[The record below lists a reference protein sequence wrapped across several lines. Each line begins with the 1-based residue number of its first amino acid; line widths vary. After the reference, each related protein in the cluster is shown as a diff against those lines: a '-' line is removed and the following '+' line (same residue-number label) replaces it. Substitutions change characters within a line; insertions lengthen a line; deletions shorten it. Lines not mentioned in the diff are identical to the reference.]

1 MDKKVNNQV
10 ISEKNMNSKYISNN
24 RNVIKEYFSR
34 RFFLSS
40 NRNKKMNFELNKFNQ
55 ANSSSSRSLTKKEK
69 NSNFLSESSYTK
81 KEIKKDINNIKQKK
95 NKLTLEKIIVD
106 NIENIYQYLS
116 KLPNKLLKQRIFL
129 FIICFYVSSIHW
141 TYLFLTKRKLERDYC
156 FTKLNQFEVCV
167 PEQYCSMNVIN
178 KINYHFYNDY
188 ILVHS
193 NSLNKLQALVQEMN
207 TVNEYYKEF
216 IINYNYLLSKNRLLH
231 SENMKTITDDKFN
244 FVVILF
250 KKEKWNIFLYF
261 NSYCQKD
268 MYFFY
273 ILAMITSG
281 GFLGSYIF
289 GILADA
295 YGRKKLIILT
305 LFLVTLSF
313 VFIFIICF
321 LIEKKNNYF
330 FDEFNRNYIS
340 SKNNT
345 NYDIL
350 SKYFYHSSINIL
362 FRSSITLF
370 LISIFILNFSLRP
383 LSKLVLSLLIE
394 NSSSDLK
401 VLQNYRK
408 YTFISKALPPFIISQ
423 IMILLNDFLYLLLFF
438 CISFFILFI
447 SSFFILN
454 ESLRHLY
461 EYCEWAELTN
471 EIFHLYSLSDN
482 VPINFKNKNEFEAFQ
497 FEENEKMLK
506 NIIYLK
512 EHSKN
517 EIAKKNNTIY
527 RILKKRI
534 ESINRDI
541 RRNCEFIIK
550 KDDVKANPYIIYSC
564 LKSNFQFQKSRHLFF
579 IILFIIYFQ
588 EYLVERELAEEPF
601 FGLSDL
607 FIEPGNNIIIN
618 SNYLLL
624 GIVIF
629 ASNYIYYIFY
639 RINCLKL
646 SLFISLIMITFLF
659 MLYHL
664 IFDESYEFPVY
675 LNQYNFKTF
684 QIPHIREN
692 KYKSHILLYLI
703 VFFLNGITFYMNI
716 IFFKLSKT
724 LYRCTFFGINSI
736 LFLAG
741 MGFGD
746 LLIFEVKHYFFLVG
760 SLNFVGIV
768 VVMFLGEFKNIPFI
782 INDLKKFVVK
792 CKKVE

>member
-10 ISEKNMNSKYISNN
+10 ISEKNKNKKFISNN
-24 RNVIKEYFSR
+24 RNVIKEDFSSH
-34 RFFLSS
+34 FFLSP
-40 NRNKKMNFELNKFNQ
+40 NRNKKMNFEYNKYNQ
-55 ANSSSSRSLTKKEK
+55 SNSSSSRSLTKKEK
-69 NSNFLSESSYTK
+69 NSNSLSESSYTK
-81 KEIKKDINNIKQKK
+81 KEIKKNINNIKQKK
-95 NKLTLEKIIVD
+95 NKVTIEKIIVD

-141 TYLFLTKRKLERDYC
+141 TYLFLTKRKIERDYC

-188 ILVHS
+188 VLVHS

-216 IINYNYLLSKNRLLH
+216 VINYNYILSKNRLLD
-231 SENMKTITDDKFN
+231 SENMKKITDDKFN
-244 FVVILF
+244 FVVLLF

-261 NSYCQKD
+261 NSYCEKD

-273 ILAMITSG
+273 ILAMIISG
-281 GFLGSYIF
+281 GFLGSYIL
-289 GILADA
+289 GILADS

-350 SKYFYHSSINIL
+350 SKYFYQSNINKL

-383 LSKLVLSLLIE
+383 LSKSVLSLLIE
-394 NSSSDLK
+394 NCSSDLK

-423 IMILLNDFLYLLLFF
+423 LIILLNDFIYLLLFF

-447 SSFFILN
+447 SSFFILS
-454 ESLRHLY
+454 ESLRHFY
-461 EYCEWAELTN
+461 EYCEWVELTN
-471 EIFHLYSLSDN
+471 EIIHLYSLSDN

-497 FEENEKMLK
+497 IKENEKMLK

-517 EIAKKNNTIY
+517 EITKKNNKIY

-550 KDDVKANPYIIYSC
+550 KDDVKVNPYIIYSC

-588 EYLVERELAEEPF
+588 EYLVEKELSEEPF

-607 FIEPGNNIIIN
+607 FIEPDNNIIIN
-618 SNYLLL
+618 SNYLVL

-629 ASNYIYYIFY
+629 ASNYIYYFFY
-639 RINCLKL
+639 RISCLKL
-646 SLFISLIMITFLF
+646 SLFISLVMITFLF

-703 VFFLNGITFYMNI
+703 VFFLNGITFYINI

-724 LYRCTFFGINSI
+724 LYRCTFLGINSI

-746 LLIFEVKHYFFLVG
+746 LLIFEIKHYFLLVG
-760 SLNFVGIV
+760 SLNFFGIV
-768 VVMFLGEFKNIPFI
+768 VIMFLGEFKNIPFI
-782 INDLKKFVVK
+782 INDLKKIVVK